1 MRNNRSAT
9 SKKLLGLSLC
19 MTAALSSSGWVSAQN
34 PPSTLAQHRPAIA
47 PLPIVKTLRVYVLDC
62 GQLIYNHPE
71 SYNLTREE
79 VVDTNMPV
87 TCYLVM
93 HPKGVLLFDTGLSD
107 QLIGRPV
114 YENAIDG
121 YGQIVTKT
129 LLSQLADIGVAP
141 SDINYLA
148 LSHSH
153 FDHVGNISE
162 FPNATWL
169 TSNAEQ
175 DFMFTAQATPE
186 NAASFASLKHNPQQL
201 FKGDHDVFGDDSVI
215 LKQTPGH
222 TPGHQSLYVK
232 LKQYGGVLI
241 SGDLYH
247 YPEERT
253 KNRMPDKE
261 KHVGTPESRQAME
274 DFLKQTHSQLWIGH
288 STEFVRNALKSPAWY
303 D

>member
-1 MRNNRSAT
+1 MKNNRGAPT
-9 SKKLLGLSLC
+9 NKLLALSLC
-19 MTAALSSSGWVSAQN
+19 MTAALSSSGWVCAQT
-34 PPSTLAQHRPAIA
+34 PASSSAQHRPAMA

-107 QLIGRPV
+107 RLIGRPV

-162 FPNATWL
+162 FPSATWL
-169 TSNAEQ
+169 TSKAEQ
-175 DFMFTAQATPE
+175 DFMLTAQATAE
-186 NAASFASLKHNPQQL
+186 NAASFASLKHNPQ
-201 FKGDHDVFGDDSVI
+201 
-215 LKQTPGH
+215 
-222 TPGHQSLYVK
+222 
-232 LKQYGGVLI
+232 
-241 SGDLYH
+241 
-247 YPEERT
+247 
-253 KNRMPDKE
+253 
-261 KHVGTPESRQAME
+261 
-274 DFLKQTHSQLWIGH
+274 
-288 STEFVRNALKSPAWY
+288 
-303 D
+303 

>member
-1 MRNNRSAT
+1 
-9 SKKLLGLSLC
+9 
-19 MTAALSSSGWVSAQN
+19 
-34 PPSTLAQHRPAIA
+34 
-47 PLPIVKTLRVYVLDC
+47 
-62 GQLIYNHPE
+62 
-71 SYNLTREE
+71 
-79 VVDTNMPV
+79 MPV

-93 HPKGVLLFDTGLSD
+93 HPRGVLLFDTGLSD
-107 QLIGRPV
+107 RLIGRPV

-162 FPNATWL
+162 LPSATCADFQSRAGLHVHCPDHLGKRGVFRL
-169 TSNAEQ
+169 T
-175 DFMFTAQATPE
+175 P
-186 NAASFASLKHNPQQL
+186 PQQL
-201 FKGDHDVFGDDSVI
+201 FKGDHDVFGDGSVI

-241 SGDLYH
+241 SGDL
-247 YPEERT
+247 
-253 KNRMPDKE
+253 
-261 KHVGTPESRQAME
+261 
-274 DFLKQTHSQLWIGH
+274 
-288 STEFVRNALKSPAWY
+288 
-303 D
+303 